1 MDRAPNYFLSDL
13 VLANTMEKAVKKDTW
28 RHIFRLI
35 VPHKKKFLWVVTL
48 GLLST
53 GASLVEPLI
62 YREAI
67 NDVAGLFVRQAKE
80 NVRQDLGLDAD
91 DVSDIGSMIEEETT
105 TANTLPSSADS
116 VTSGNATAAHEKA
129 RTTAKHANS
138 KKKAVK
144 KAKPPEP
151 HTTTH
156 VASRSPEQALNTLLW
171 AVFWL
176 FIINLTSTLLWR
188 IGENTNT
195 RLSCLIE
202 QRFIQG
208 TFAHVLNL
216 PLSFFSKRSSAAV
229 AKQIDQ
235 SEEVTGIVNGFS
247 QQILPELISL
257 LGILTIMFFQNV
269 ALTSVALITIP
280 FYLLIAWRSANKLE
294 SGLSNY
300 YSRWEDVSSRIQDGL
315 TGIKTVKLSGA
326 EDREVAQLQKISD
339 EAYKD
344 YIIRTKL
351 SNKYVFWETMLSHL
365 STALVFG
372 YGGYLT
378 LQNKLTPGDVVM
390 FVAYLDRLYGPI
402 DTLASLWVELQQ
414 NVASI
419 ARAFKLL
426 DSGVEEKSG
435 RDLVIREGK
444 ITFNDVHFS
453 YTTQRE
459 VLKGVS
465 FVLAPDKATAIV
477 GTSGAGKTT
486 TVDLLMKLYEPTGG
500 KILIDG
506 QDLNELDA
514 SSVRGQIGMVS
525 TDGAVFR
532 GTLADNIRYKRPDAT
547 DAEVRQAAM
556 AAGMQA
562 TLQRLPE
569 GLQTIVGE
577 SGIGL
582 SVGERQRIQI
592 ARVLVAKPRI
602 LILDEATANLD
613 FATEAEVKK
622 TIAEI
627 RKSNTVII
635 IAHRYSMV
643 HDADHVVVLSD
654 GNVLEEGSP
663 AELLEKGGWFTDF
676 ANASEEETEIEE
688 TGAAEEESEE
698 EEDWEE
704 EEQDEEVKEETE
716 EDDAEEEEAE
726 EEDAEE
732 ETDEETEE
740 MADEGSDEAEQAEDE
755 SEETDEDGK
764 DENKDKE
771 GDPKK

>member
-1 MDRAPNYFLSDL
+1 MRGWLYLNSTA
-13 VLANTMEKAVKKDTW
+13 TMEKKIKKDVW
-28 RHIFRLI
+28 GNIFRLI
-35 VPHKKKFLWVVTL
+35 VPYRRKFLWVVTL

-53 GASLVEPLI
+53 GASLIEPLI

-67 NDVAGLFVRQAKE
+67 NDVAGLFVRQARE
-80 NVRQDLGLDAD
+80 NAQKDLGLDPTDAED
-91 DVSDIGSMIEEETT
+91 LHSMIREETT
-105 TANTLPSSADS
+105 DS
-116 VTSGNATAAHEKA
+116 VK
-129 RTTAKHANS
+129 
-138 KKKAVK
+138 VK
-144 KAKPPEP
+144 PQEPTP
-151 HTTTH
+151 HTKGH
-156 VASRSPEQALNTLLW
+156 VAARSPGQALNTLLW

-176 FIINLTSTLLWR
+176 FIINLVGTLLWR
-188 IGENTNT
+188 LGENTNT

-216 PLSFFSKRSSAAV
+216 PLQFFSRRSTAAI

-247 QQILPELISL
+247 QQILPETISL
-257 LGILTIMFFQNV
+257 LGILAIMFWQNV

-300 YSRWEDVSSRIQDGL
+300 YSRWEDVSARIQDGL

-326 EDREVAQLQKISD
+326 EDREVGRLQASAG

-344 YIIRTKL
+344 YVQRSRL

-419 ARAFKLL
+419 ARAFRLL
-426 DSGVEEKSG
+426 DNGVEEKGGKDLSIG
-435 RDLVIREGK
+435 KGEVIFRDVRFG
-444 ITFNDVHFS
+444 
-453 YTTQRE
+453 YTPDRE

-465 FVLAPDKATAIV
+465 FVLAPGKATAIV

-486 TVDLLMKLYEPTGG
+486 TVDLLMKLYEPSEGS
-500 KILIDG
+500 ILIDG
-506 QDLNELDA
+506 QDLHGINA
-514 SSVRGQIGMVS
+514 ASVRRVVGMVS

-532 GTLADNIRYKRPDAT
+532 GTLVDNIRYKRPDAT
-547 DAEVRQAAM
+547 NEEVYQAAM
-556 AAGMQA
+556 AAGMHS
-562 TLQRLPE
+562 TLERLPE
-569 GLQTIVGE
+569 GLQTPVGE

-592 ARVLVAKPRI
+592 ARVLVARPRI
-602 LILDEATANLD
+602 LVLDEATANLD
-613 FATEAEVKK
+613 YVTEAEVRM
-622 TIAEI
+622 TIDGI
-627 RKSNTVII
+627 RRENTVII

-643 HDADHVVVLSD
+643 RDADHVIVLSE
-654 GNVLEEGSP
+654 GEVLEQGSP
-663 AELLEKGGWFTDF
+663 SELIEKGGWFARF
-676 ANASEEETEIEE
+676 ADAAEAEPTEASEEEDPEE
-688 TGAAEEESEE
+688 APE
-698 EEDWEE
+698 
-704 EEQDEEVKEETE
+704 
-716 EDDAEEEEAE
+716 EEEEAE
-726 EEDAEE
+726 EEPEE
-732 ETDEETEE
+732 D
-740 MADEGSDEAEQAEDE
+740 
-755 SEETDEDGK
+755 
-764 DENKDKE
+764 
-771 GDPKK
+771 

>member
-1 MDRAPNYFLSDL
+1 MATS
-13 VLANTMEKAVKKDTW
+13 KKIKKDVW
-28 RHIFRLI
+28 KHIFRLI
-35 VPHKKKFLWVVTL
+35 LPHKKKFLWVVTL

-53 GASLVEPLI
+53 GASLIEPLI

-67 NDVAGLFVRQAKE
+67 NDVAGLFVKQARE
-80 NVRQDLGLDAD
+80 NAQKDLGLDPDDEAD
-91 DVSDIGSMIEEETT
+91 IKSMIERETDMSEPAPAVSKDT
-105 TANTLPSSADS
+105 VVAK
-116 VTSGNATAAHEKA
+116 GKTAAHS
-129 RTTAKHANS
+129 KHANAKKAAAK
-138 KKKAVK
+138 KKKA
-144 KAKPPEP
+144 AEP
-151 HTTTH
+151 HTQGH
-156 VASRSPEQALNTLLW
+156 VAARSPEQALNTLLW

-176 FIINLTSTLLWR
+176 FIINLAGTLLWR
-188 IGENTNT
+188 VGENTNT

-202 QRFIQG
+202 QRFIQS

-216 PLSFFSKRSSAAV
+216 PLNFFSKRSSAAI

-235 SEEVTGIVNGFS
+235 SEEVTAIVNGFS

-257 LGILTIMFFQNV
+257 LGIMAIMFWQNV
-269 ALTSVALITIP
+269 ALTTVALITIP

-294 SGLSNY
+294 SGLASY

-326 EDREVAQLQKISD
+326 EDREVERLQTISN
-339 EAYKD
+339 EAYQD
-344 YIIRTKL
+344 YIARTRL
-351 SNKYVFWETMLSHL
+351 ANKYVFWETMLSHL

-372 YGGYLT
+372 FGGYLT
-378 LQNKLTPGDVVM
+378 LENKLTPGDVVM
-390 FVAYLDRLYGPI
+390 FVAYLDRIYGPI

-419 ARAFKLL
+419 ARAFRLL
-426 DSGVEEKSG
+426 DSGVEEMSG
-435 RDLVIREGK
+435 KPLLISEGR
-444 ITFNDVHFS
+444 IEFRNVHFG
-453 YTTQRE
+453 YTPERE
-459 VLKGVS
+459 VLKGLS
-465 FVLAPDKATAIV
+465 FTLAPGRETAIV

-500 KILIDG
+500 QILIDG
-506 QDLNELDA
+506 QDLGGLDA

-547 DAEVRQAAM
+547 GEEVQKAAL

-592 ARVLVAKPRI
+592 ARMLVARPRI
-602 LILDEATANLD
+602 LVLDEATANLD

-622 TIAEI
+622 TLEEI
-627 RKSNTVII
+627 RRTNTVII

-643 HDADHVVVLSD
+643 RDADHVIVLSD
-654 GNVLEEGSP
+654 GNILEEGSP
-663 AELLEKGGWFTDF
+663 AELLDKGGWFADF
-676 ANASEEETEIEE
+676 ASS
-688 TGAAEEESEE
+688 AEEE
-698 EEDWEE
+698 D
-704 EEQDEEVKEETE
+704 V
-716 EDDAEEEEAE
+716 AEEEEATE
-726 EEDAEE
+726 EEDAAEE
-732 ETDEETEE
+732 ENTEE
-740 MADEGSDEAEQAEDE
+740 EDTGNE
-755 SEETDEDGK
+755 
-764 DENKDKE
+764 
-771 GDPKK
+771 

>member
-1 MDRAPNYFLSDL
+1 MAI
-13 VLANTMEKAVKKDTW
+13 EKKVKKDVW
-28 RHIFRLI
+28 KKIFRLI

-53 GASLVEPLI
+53 GASLIEPLI

-67 NDVAGLFVRQAKE
+67 NDVAGLFVKQAKE
-80 NVRQDLGLDAD
+80 NAQKDLGLDPAD
-91 DVSDIGSMIEEETT
+91 VEDIHSMVEEETDTATSEMAAPSGGAVAKPAVPAAGERGHGT
-105 TANTLPSSADS
+105 T
-116 VTSGNATAAHEKA
+116 VHATPKKAH
-129 RTTAKHANS
+129 
-138 KKKAVK
+138 KKKTAVK
-144 KAKPPEP
+144 NPEP
-151 HTTTH
+151 HTQTH
-156 VASRSPEQALNTLLW
+156 VAARSPEQALNTLLW
-171 AVFWL
+171 AVVWL
-176 FIINLTSTLLWR
+176 FVINLVSTLLWR
-188 IGENTNT
+188 VGENTNT

-216 PLSFFSKRSSAAV
+216 PLSFFGRRSSAAV

-257 LGILTIMFFQNV
+257 LGILAIMFWQNV

-294 SGLSNY
+294 SGLANY
-300 YSRWEDVSSRIQDGL
+300 YSRWEDVSARIQDGL

-326 EDREVAQLQKISD
+326 EDREVARLQTISD
-339 EAYKD
+339 EAYRD
-344 YIIRTKL
+344 YIVRTKL

-419 ARAFKLL
+419 ARAFRLL
-426 DSGVEEKSG
+426 DNNEEEKTG
-435 RDLVIREGK
+435 RDLVLREGK
-444 ITFNDVHFS
+444 VEFNHVHFG
-453 YTTQRE
+453 YTPERE

-465 FVLAPDKATAIV
+465 FVLSPGKATAIV

-486 TVDLLMKLYEPTGG
+486 TVDLLMKLYEPSGG
-500 KILIDG
+500 QILIDG
-506 QDLNELDA
+506 QDLSKLEA
-514 SSVRGQIGMVS
+514 SSVRSQIGMVS

-532 GTLADNIRYKRPDAT
+532 GTLADNIRYKRPEAT
-547 DAEVRQAAM
+547 EAEVQAAAM

-592 ARVLVAKPRI
+592 ARVLVARPRI

-613 FATEAEVKK
+613 YATEAEVKK
-622 TIAEI
+622 TVEEI
-627 RKSNTVII
+627 RKLHTVII
-635 IAHRYSMV
+635 IAHRFSMV
-643 HDADHVVVLSD
+643 RDADHVIVLSE
-654 GNVLEEGSP
+654 GEVLEEGSP
-663 AELLEKGGWFTDF
+663 AELLEKGGWFADF
-676 ANASEEETEIEE
+676 A
-688 TGAAEEESEE
+688 GAAEEEIAEDAVGEE
-698 EEDWEE
+698 EVPGEELPED
-704 EEQDEEVKEETE
+704 
-716 EDDAEEEEAE
+716 EDE
-726 EEDAEE
+726 EEDADDNAGTAGGENAGGEDTEDEDSGEE
-732 ETDEETEE
+732 EE
-740 MADEGSDEAEQAEDE
+740 
-755 SEETDEDGK
+755 
-764 DENKDKE
+764 
-771 GDPKK
+771 